1 LRKTIDRNQYSIE
14 IEVDGGIKLDNIEG
28 VAKAGGDIFV
38 LGTGIF
44 KTGNYRETIRQL
56 RKRIA

>member
-1 LRKTIDRNQYSIE
+1 
-14 IEVDGGIKLDNIEG
+14 